1 MMVKK
6 RKAKAVP
13 AAPTKTY
20 SKVALSAEETLHR
33 LWDRGLRID
42 DRQSNLR
49 TLRSVGHFRLLI
61 YMRRFQNP
69 ATRKFLPRTRFSDVV
84 ELYDFDRGLRSI
96 TMDAVERIEVALR
109 AALSNP
115 LSIEFGSHW
124 YADRERFGDLRQY
137 ARVLDQ
143 IARECE
149 GKKGLALTHYYQTYA
164 KPELPPIWLV
174 CERLSLGALSR
185 VFDAL
190 TTRDRKI
197 AGRHAWPD
205 IPDVLLG
212 GWLQSLTDLRNAC
225 AHHSRLWDMKMTV
238 SPPARPT
245 GKALVQF
252 AAEMMDPHSFYAR
265 AAMMKALL
273 DPLGYG
279 GEWRDALSRTLAG
292 CCHVDARTHLG
303 FPTGWETRPAWR

>member
-1 MMVKK
+1 MMTKK
-6 RKAKAVP
+6 RKVKAVP
-13 AAPTKTY
+13 AAPTRTY

-33 LWDRGLRID
+33 LWDRGLQID
-42 DRQSNLR
+42 DRQSNLT

-69 ATRKFLPRTRFSDVV
+69 VTRKFWPRTRFSDVV
-84 ELYDFDRGLRSI
+84 ELYDFDRRLRSI

-124 YADRERFGDLRQY
+124 YSDRERFGDLRQY

-149 GKKGLALTHYYQTYA
+149 NKKGLALTHYYQTYA

-190 TTRDRKI
+190 TIRDRKA
-197 AGRHAWPD
+197 AGRHAWPE

-225 AHHSRLWDMKMTV
+225 AHHARLWDMKMTV
-238 SPPARPT
+238 SPPARPA
-245 GKALVQF
+245 GKALVHF
-252 AAEMMDPHSFYAR
+252 APEMTDPHSFYSR

-279 GEWRDALSRTLAG
+279 GEWRDALSRTLTG
-292 CCHVDARTHLG
+292 CCHVDARVHLG
-303 FPTGWETRPAWR
+303 FPTGWETRPAWK